1 MPLFEIP
8 TQFRNF
14 LNSAYQYLSPP
25 QTPAS
30 TQQNLPS
37 YSSSPISPHPHTPLS
52 QRLHDAC
59 QSPTSTIAHL
69 SPTSMRREL
78 DITKH
83 DLARANADTLR
94 LEERCKMLERS
105 LKDTRDLLRAK
116 EAEIE
121 RLRRD
126 RDRDR
131 AVVQQAAAERALSM
145 RRASDAQL
153 QYTPQ
158 QSRTNSPSPTP
169 HKGPR
174 LASSLDTRMTSADL
188 ARQINGQRRL
198 DDDPRSSSHSRSSTS
213 SSSAS
218 HSSSTTSRSSVSTTR
233 TPSPSVRTNGSRRP
247 SPGPG
252 GGYSTLMPPPPP
264 PSSSLQGLNSIDED
278 RARLRSNETY
288 MTRNDAWSGAQVLQ
302 AVHDINAEIL
312 QFAASAT
319 ELCTFS
325 SFSSSSPH
333 SQPALNDTVSR
344 LGTAMTQILATR
356 DHSSDPLLVQ
366 LALQGAVNLCL
377 SRALASFIPG
387 FPSKSDALLT
397 NIYSEMRRCE
407 PQPTSARWAAL
418 TSGYVH
424 RLYPT
429 LMEYAVG
436 ELAETMVRWCADV
449 FLVARCVSLGSSV
462 GNSPSSSPKV
472 PSVLSSHHSS
482 TNTHQTILQSLRS
495 SHLPALQHIAR
506 SALALSKLTRE
517 EIMSTTFQVV
527 VVDPLVMSSASSPTT
542 NGHAGGKS
550 GGGGVW
556 KEGEMT
562 DAFAEYYPETPT
574 HGASSQSKAQNMDR
588 GRVVATIELGLR
600 CVTRVAAPIPSS
612 PDVDTHAAAQG
623 GVPAALAAKLDA
635 SAAEW
640 GLANGGWHGY
650 ANGAENGNA
659 VNGFSNPQKNGGGSG
674 LSVMNG
680 GMQNTYNSSSSS
692 SSSSSATVVQSSQH
706 HQHPQPNGTQH
717 TNNGTNSNITKSTP
731 TTTTSM
737 SGASTE
743 TTFET
748 RLLLLP
754 KVVLE
759 GVVDVLDR

>member
-1 MPLFEIP
+1 
-8 TQFRNF
+8 
-14 LNSAYQYLSPP
+14 
-25 QTPAS
+25 
-30 TQQNLPS
+30 
-37 YSSSPISPHPHTPLS
+37 
-52 QRLHDAC
+52 
-59 QSPTSTIAHL
+59 
-69 SPTSMRREL
+69 MRREL

-83 DLARANADTLR
+83 DLARANVDTLR
-94 LEERCKMLERS
+94 VEERCKMLERS
-105 LKDTRDLLRAK
+105 LKDTRDMLRAK

-145 RRASDAQL
+145 RRASDAAL

-158 QSRTNSPSPTP
+158 QSRNNSPSPTP

-174 LASSLDTRMTSADL
+174 HASSLDTRMNSADL
-188 ARQINGQRRL
+188 ARQIN
-198 DDDPRSSSHSRSSTS
+198 
-213 SSSAS
+213 
-218 HSSSTTSRSSVSTTR
+218 
-233 TPSPSVRTNGSRRP
+233 
-247 SPGPG
+247 
-252 GGYSTLMPPPPP
+252 
-264 PSSSLQGLNSIDED
+264 D
-278 RARLRSNETY
+278 RARMRSNETY
-288 MTRNDAWSGAQVLQ
+288 MTRSDTWSGAQVLQ

-319 ELCTFS
+319 ELCTYA
-325 SFSSSSPH
+325 SFSPSAPH

-449 FLVARCVSLGSSV
+449 FLVARCMSSANVHQSL
-462 GNSPSSSPKV
+462 
-472 PSVLSSHHSS
+472 
-482 TNTHQTILQSLRS
+482 LQSLRS
-495 SHLPALQHIAR
+495 SHLPALTHVAR

-517 EIMSTTFQVV
+517 EIMSTTFQV
-527 VVDPLVMSSASSPTT
+527 
-542 NGHAGGKS
+542 
-550 GGGGVW
+550 
-556 KEGEMT
+556 GEMT

-574 HGASSQSKAQNMDR
+574 HGASSHHKAQNMDR

-600 CVTRVAAPIPSS
+600 CVTRVAAPIPTS
-612 PDVDTHAAAQG
+612 PDVDTH
-623 GVPAALAAKLDA
+623 
-635 SAAEW
+635 
-640 GLANGGWHGY
+640 
-650 ANGAENGNA
+650 
-659 VNGFSNPQKNGGGSG
+659 
-674 LSVMNG
+674 
-680 GMQNTYNSSSSS
+680 
-692 SSSSSATVVQSSQH
+692 
-706 HQHPQPNGTQH
+706 
-717 TNNGTNSNITKSTP
+717 
-731 TTTTSM
+731 
-737 SGASTE
+737 